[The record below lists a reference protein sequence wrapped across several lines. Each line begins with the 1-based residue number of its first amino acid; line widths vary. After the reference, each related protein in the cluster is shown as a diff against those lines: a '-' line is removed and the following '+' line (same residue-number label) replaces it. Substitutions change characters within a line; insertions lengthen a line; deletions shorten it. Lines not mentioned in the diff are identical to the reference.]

1 MGHLGIV
8 EGECLRWSGCRG
20 RRRGVSGDVVVQLL
34 RHGSIDCPSYG
45 GVDLRA
51 ATAAWS

>member
-1 MGHLGIV
+1 MGCLGII

-34 RHGSIDCPSYG
+34 HHGSIDCPSCG

-51 ATAAWS
+51 ATAAWI